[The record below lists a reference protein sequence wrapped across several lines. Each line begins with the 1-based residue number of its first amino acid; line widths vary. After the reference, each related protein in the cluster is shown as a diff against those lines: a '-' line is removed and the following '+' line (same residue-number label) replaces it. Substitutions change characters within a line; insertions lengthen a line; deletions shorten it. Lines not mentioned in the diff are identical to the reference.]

1 MENFADLT
9 GFYTLLWIILLPT
22 ALALWI
28 GKKIAGRKG
37 REILADRLGRISRIC
52 AVIGAAAV
60 LLSAFSLMGGMS
72 AYFSSGH

>member
-9 GFYTLLWIILLPT
+9 GFYTLLWIILLPA
-22 ALALWI
+22 ALVLRI
-28 GKKIAGRKG
+28 GKKIAGRRDRG
-37 REILADRLGRISRIC
+37 ILADRLGRISRIC

>member
-9 GFYTLLWIILLPT
+9 GFYTLLWIILLPA
-22 ALALWI
+22 AL
-28 GKKIAGRKG
+28 
-37 REILADRLGRISRIC
+37 
-52 AVIGAAAV
+52 V

>member
-9 GFYTLLWIILLPT
+9 GFYTLLWIILLPA
-22 ALALWI
+22 ALVLRI
-28 GKKIAGRKG
+28 GKKIAGRKE

-52 AVIGAAAV
+52 AIIGAAAV

-72 AYFSSGH
+72 EYFRKGH